1 VIHEFEVP
9 APAGFRVSTPI
20 LTDTVE
26 SPASAGAPKPVILV
40 RRSFAPQSV
49 LYCQFAVYGAASDPA
64 THQPRVS
71 SAYEIRRAGGAVLKR
86 SPRTTIT
93 PTSLG
98 ALLRLQ
104 GIALPAPEP
113 GPYELL
119 LSIRDEIG
127 NRAIYAKEEFV
138 IEAPDTRKA
147 ER

>member
-1 VIHEFEVP
+1 MRSGP
-9 APAGFRVSTPI
+9 VSVNSFLSPHSTAHSVALSRNTPGGGSFS
-20 LTDTVE
+20 D
-26 SPASAGAPKPVILV
+26 AGAG
-40 RRSFAPQSV
+40 SFAPGAM
-49 LYCQFAVYGAASDPA
+49 LYCQFAVYGAAPDPA
-64 THQPRVS
+64 THQPRVTS
-71 SAYEIRRAGGAVLKR
+71 GYEIRRAGGAVLKR

-98 ALLRLQ
+98 ALLRFQ
-104 GIALPAPEP
+104 GIALPPAEP

-138 IEAPDTRKA
+138 IEAPETRKA